1 MMSDAGEFI
10 SGSCRSLSGVH
21 IKDILDQDNTDNP
34 GLIIKYGGHA
44 KAAGLSIKKGYFD
57 KFQEE
62 VVKVIDSLNI
72 TPFTGMYYDIDIKSD
87 FINEGLLSDLKSL
100 FPYGESFREPIF
112 RSKMT
117 ASYVKAIGGNKTHL
131 SLNLDKIKAVWFSCV
146 KNEVLPIKNKDV
158 VDVLFTVSDNTYNG
172 KTNVQLMVNYL
183 YPKR

>member
-1 MMSDAGEFI
+1 
-10 SGSCRSLSGVH
+10 
-21 IKDILDQDNTDNP
+21 
-34 GLIIKYGGHA
+34 
-44 KAAGLSIKKGYFD
+44 
-57 KFQEE
+57 
-62 VVKVIDSLNI
+62 
-72 TPFTGMYYDIDIKSD
+72 MYYDIDIKSD